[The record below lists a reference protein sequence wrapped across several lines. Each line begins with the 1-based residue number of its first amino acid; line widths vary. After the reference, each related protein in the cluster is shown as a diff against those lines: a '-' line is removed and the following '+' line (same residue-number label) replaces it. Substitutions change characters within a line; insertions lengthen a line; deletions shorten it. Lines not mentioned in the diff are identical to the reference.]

1 MPSYVHLQ
9 NFIQTFARLLTIWP
23 ADSKVQFERY
33 PMDFRNVERILYK
46 FSDGSVDGVCRVGES
61 C

>member
-33 PMDFRNVERILYK
+33 PMDFRSVRE
-46 FSDGSVDGVCRVGES
+46 FSTSSRTVP
-61 C
+61 